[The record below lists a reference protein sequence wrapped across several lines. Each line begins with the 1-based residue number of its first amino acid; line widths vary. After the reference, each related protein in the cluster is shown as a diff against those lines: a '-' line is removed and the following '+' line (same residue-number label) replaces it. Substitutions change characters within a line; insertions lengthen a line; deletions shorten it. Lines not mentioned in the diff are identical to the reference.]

1 MRKKSNLHK
10 TVNSAVSTTIER
22 FSKLKP
28 TDRFAVLEE
37 IGEWI
42 FCEYDE
48 LEIDYLKHKQFGGR
62 VLINIFTFK

>member
-37 IGEWI
+37 MGEWI

-48 LEIDYLKHKQFGGR
+48 LEIDYLKHKQYGLEYVKF
-62 VLINIFTFK
+62 

>member
-37 IGEWI
+37 MSEWI

-48 LEIDYLKHKQFGGR
+48 LEIG
-62 VLINIFTFK
+62 N

>member
-37 IGEWI
+37 MGEDDILRSDLIKGI
-42 FCEYDE
+42 FD
-48 LEIDYLKHKQFGGR
+48 
-62 VLINIFTFK
+62 

>member
-1 MRKKSNLHK
+1 MRKKSNLPK
-10 TVNSAVSTTIER
+10 TANSAVSTTIER

-37 IGEWI
+37 MGEWI

-48 LEIDYLKHKQFGGR
+48 LEIDYLKDKKYGCMIR
-62 VLINIFTFK
+62 NS

>member
-37 IGEWI
+37 MGEQI
-42 FCEYDE
+42 LMEYDE
-48 LEIDYLKHKQFGGR
+48 LEIDYLKDKKYR
-62 VLINIFTFK
+62 VKKR

>member
-10 TVNSAVSTTIER
+10 TVNSAVYITIER

-37 IGEWI
+37 MGEWI

-48 LEIDYLKHKQFGGR
+48 LEIDYLKHKQFGGSS
-62 VLINIFTFK
+62 ND

>member
-37 IGEWI
+37 MGEWI

-48 LEIDYLKHKQFGGR
+48 LEITYLK
-62 VLINIFTFK
+62 

>member
-28 TDRFAVLEE
+28 TDRFAVIEE
-37 IGEWI
+37 MSEWI

-48 LEIDYLKHKQFGGR
+48 LGIDYLNQQKY
-62 VLINIFTFK
+62 